1 MTFFLTYTRRQ
12 LCAILQFMQFI
23 LVLNVV
29 KQFFFTFFH
38 FFSKKICK
46 TQNVHRTFALAFGT
60 WVAMADTAPLNR
72 RATKASALPIRA

>member
-29 KQFFFTFFH
+29 KQIFFTFFH

-46 TQNVHRTFALAFGT
+46 PQNVRRIFALAIQKKHRT
-60 WVAMADTAPLNR
+60 LIAHSSHYHRT
-72 RATKASALPIRA
+72 RAHE

>member
-29 KQFFFTFFH
+29 K
-38 FFSKKICK
+38 
-46 TQNVHRTFALAFGT
+46 
-60 WVAMADTAPLNR
+60 
-72 RATKASALPIRA
+72 